1 MFIQVEA
8 TPNPSTLKFLPGR
21 QVLEGEGVDF
31 ADAKSAEVSPLAQRL
46 FAIKGVARVFLAGDF
61 ISVSKTEHYEW
72 PQLKAMVLGGIMEH
86 FFSGQPVM
94 TKLPSANPD
103 DPQQLA
109 PSPQDSQDNQDDDQ
123 SDPDLAVVNQVKDLL
138 DSHVRPA
145 VAMDGGDITFH
156 GFERGVVYLTMKGAC
171 AGCPSS
177 TATLRL
183 GIENLLR
190 HYLPEVIEVRAVP

>member
-1 MFIQVEA
+1 MFIQVEV
-8 TPNPSTLKFLPGR
+8 TPNPATLKFLPGR

-31 ADAKSAEVSPLAQRL
+31 ADAKSAEISPLAQRL
-46 FAIKGVARVFLAGDF
+46 FAIKGVARVFLASDF
-61 ISVSKTEHYEW
+61 ISVSKTEDYEW
-72 PQLKAMVLGGIMEH
+72 PQLKAMVLGDIMEH
-86 FFSGQPVM
+86 FFSGQPVI
-94 TKLPSANPD
+94 TRPAEIDSLQQSA
-103 DPQQLA
+103 A
-109 PSPQDSQDNQDDDQ
+109 PSQDNQDDQ
-123 SDPDLAVVNQVKDLL
+123 GNPDEAIVNQIKELL

-177 TATLRL
+177 TATLQF